1 MLHSVPNPIESLWRR
16 KSREDESSQGSVS
29 IDPAIHPSENIMK
42 ELRTLGASLRDE
54 SRDATPCSAPNSA
67 LIEISDTPLFDLL
80 PDGICILDEVGTV
93 VRANRA
99 FTDLLDLGES
109 SPEGLPF
116 QDFASKDELV
126 HMIGI
131 GSFFDCDTFNGIPMK
146 LYSGRGELRTVSISG
161 SQITNSTDGVLEGY
175 VLTVHD
181 TREFHRQLNG
191 HSRSLAQE
199 KDRSHRLE
207 NARLAAEERSQYLTE
222 SVLKRYVAPSVINE
236 ILDGDVSFDK
246 PAELENVTVLFC
258 DLAGFT
264 RASEELGT
272 IAVSNIINEFFTVM
286 SDVIFEHGGTI
297 DKFIGDSIMAVFG
310 APKAMNSVEQ
320 AERALSCARAMQEAM
335 EGLKLIWMTDGAGD
349 LSLRVGIHQGDA
361 VVGNF
366 GSYRR
371 VDYTCIGSNV
381 NLASRIE
388 SVCEPGQVFVSEV
401 IANLVDE
408 SECELAGEFELK
420 GIDAVQPLYRVTR

>member
-1 MLHSVPNPIESLWRR
+1 MLHSVPNAIESLWRT
-16 KSREDESSQGSVS
+16 KSREEGSTQGSVR
-29 IDPAIHPSENIMK
+29 IDPAVYPSENIMR
-42 ELRTLGASLRDE
+42 ELRSLGASLRDE
-54 SRDATPCSAPNSA
+54 SRDTTPAPA
-67 LIEISDTPLFDLL
+67 PDACLIELADTPLFDLL
-80 PDGICILDEVGTV
+80 PDGTCILDDCGLI
-93 VRANRA
+93 VRSNKA
-99 FTDLLDLGES
+99 FLELLDLGQK
-109 SPEGLPF
+109 SPVGIPF
-116 QDFASKDELV
+116 QEFASKDELV

-131 GSFFDCDTFNGIPMK
+131 GSFFDCNTFSGIPMK
-146 LYSGRGELRTVSISG
+146 LYSGRGELRTVSVSG
-161 SQITNSTDGVLEGY
+161 SRMIDPNTGVLVGFI
-175 VLTVHD
+175 LTIHD

-207 NARLAAEERSQYLTE
+207 NAKLAAEERSQFLTE

-264 RASEELGT
+264 RASERLGT
-272 IAVSNIINEFFTVM
+272 MTVSNIINEFFTVM

-310 APKAMNSVEQ
+310 APKAMSASEQ
-320 AERALSCARAMQEAM
+320 AERALSCALAMQEAM
-335 EGLKLIWMTDGAGD
+335 EGLKLIWAADGADD
-349 LSLRVGIHQGDA
+349 LELRVGMHQGDA

-388 SVCEPGQVFVSEV
+388 SVCEPGEIFVSEV
-401 IANLVDE
+401 IAELVGE
-408 SECELAGEFELK
+408 QACEPAGEFELK
-420 GIDAVQPLYRVTR
+420 GIDAMQSLYRVCR